1 MCTVSTYT
9 CTYLGVYLDE
19 HMNFSKCSQVLSES
33 ASRALGGVISKCKT
47 LRDCGYKTFTKLF
60 ETGVLSILNYG
71 AEIWGYGNFPKCD
84 NGMNRAMRF
93 FLGVHRFAPTAA
105 LQGDVD
111 CVSLKYSHYTTYRQ
125 YKTKL

>member
-1 MCTVSTYT
+1 MDAYIVGAWHLFNAYFCNTTISYETRS
-9 CTYLGVYLDE
+9 
-19 HMNFSKCSQVLSES
+19 FIFFFVLFYSF
-33 ASRALGGVISKCKT
+33 SRALGGVISKYKT

-84 NGMNRAMRF
+84 NVMNRAMRL

-105 LQGDVD
+105 LQGDMD
-111 CVSLKYSHYTTYRQ
+111 
-125 YKTKL
+125 